1 MAQFGEAWFPLVG
14 MVWLE
19 EVGFFWGQALM
30 LGHGLTSSRRSLIL
44 MGNKV
49 LISLVFKLIFKNF
62 NCLHDV
68 ISCQNCVVILS
79 LGISFLPRT
88 FPAVF

>member
-1 MAQFGEAWFPLVG
+1 
-14 MVWLE
+14 
-19 EVGFFWGQALM
+19 M
-30 LGHGLTSSRRSLIL
+30 LGHGLTYSKRSLIL
-44 MGNKV
+44 MGSKV

-79 LGISFLPRT
+79 PGISFLPRP